1 MHVVVVLLVS
11 KAVVLEVVVVVF
23 ELSHH
28 PSTNHQPQTNR

>member
-11 KAVVLEVVVVVF
+11 MVVVLEVVVVVF

-28 PSTNHQPQTNR
+28 PSTSHQPQTSR